1 MKGIEILSINVHGL
15 RDISKR
21 RNIVSWLSQQNQDIL
36 FLQETYL
43 CSQQDFDAFQTIWAG
58 QAIFSPRGNH
68 SRGVTIIFKSS
79 FNGKISSSSVDTD
92 GRLVKVTLVI
102 ENSCLQLIN
111 VYAPCQVGKR
121 AEFFSAL
128 SGHVGAGVP
137 TIVGGDFNCV
147 DDLYLDK
154 LGSNIHPGQSAIK
167 ALKSFISSLDL
178 LDIFRCFHPS
188 ARQFTWTNG
197 RVSSSL
203 DKFYTSPAITE
214 NSYLTRIT
222 IFPFSDDDAPVLK
235 FNLPSFPKRGRGIW
249 KFNTL
254 LLENPNIVAKVK
266 TLLLHWKAAKSIFP
280 IN

>member
-21 RNIVSWLSQQNQDIL
+21 CNIVSWLSQQNQDII

-43 CSQQDFDAFQTIWAG
+43 CSQQDFDAFRTIWAG
-58 QAIFSPRGNH
+58 QAIFSPGGNH

-102 ENSCLQLIN
+102 ENSCHQLIN

-154 LGSNIHPGQSAIK
+154 LGG
-167 ALKSFISSLDL
+167 
-178 LDIFRCFHPS
+178 DI
-188 ARQFTWTNG
+188 N
-197 RVSSSL
+197 
-203 DKFYTSPAITE
+203 
-214 NSYLTRIT
+214 
-222 IFPFSDDDAPVLK
+222 PV
-235 FNLPSFPKRGRGIW
+235 
-249 KFNTL
+249 
-254 LLENPNIVAKVK
+254 NP
-266 TLLLHWKAAKSIFP
+266 P
-280 IN
+280 